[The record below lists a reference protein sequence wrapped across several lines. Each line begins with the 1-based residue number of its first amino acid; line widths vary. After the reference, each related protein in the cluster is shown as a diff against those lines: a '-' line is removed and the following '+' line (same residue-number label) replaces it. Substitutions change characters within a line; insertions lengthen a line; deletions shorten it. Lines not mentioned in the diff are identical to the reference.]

1 MRRADVVGQ
10 VDSYTEE
17 LATALYAAEE
27 AGIQIDAASSEITGR
42 HGDYNSIKTEADERS
57 DTAIRRVIGSEYPED
72 GLVSEEGED
81 VEGDRVWAVDPLD
94 GTTNF
99 ENGEDHWSVAIGLI
113 EDGEPVMSVV
123 HSPEA
128 ALGRTYFAARD
139 GGAYRL
145 EDGVLEALE
154 VSDRDLSGSIVIS
167 KLADF
172 YTGEWERDVR
182 VNEALKEH
190 EANIRVYNSGALE
203 NCMVAEG
210 VAAGFISHIEGV
222 WDSVTASLV
231 VEEAGGE
238 TRVRNTHQDKPEW
251 EENRE
256 VVASNGVVQE
266 QLEQL
271 AEQHLE

>member
-139 GGAYRL
+139 EGAYRL

-172 YTGEWERDVR
+172 YTGEWERR
-182 VNEALKEH
+182 EGQRGAKGTRSEH
-190 EANIRVYNSGALE
+190 PGLQLRR
-203 NCMVAEG
+203 
-210 VAAGFISHIEGV
+210 AGELYGCRRRCRGFHKPYRGGLGLR
-222 WDSVTASLV
+222 DS
-231 VEEAGGE
+231 EPGC
-238 TRVRNTHQDKPEW
+238 
-251 EENRE
+251 
-256 VVASNGVVQE
+256 
-266 QLEQL
+266 
-271 AEQHLE
+271 